1 MFEWNIES
9 LELKKEYN
17 NHLPRYGKHV
27 FSCETKTS
35 REDKIDFLDRMQNGK
50 MSYLLDLI
58 EKYNQHCDE
67 FPKDRWG
74 EPKTVSLKAWL
85 KKNDPKKM
93 IDIDFRYGRFY
104 FIGLDRYIQRSN
116 KRGDYDVY
124 DDLVD
129 ELFNRQLHE
138 CKREE
143 DKYFKKH
150 DEYEIL
156 KEKFRNRKY
165 GTTFGVNI
173 SECSDGRISV
183 YKENEDASTAIWNND
198 DIRDITIDELKEL
211 LDKYD
216 QLDKL
221 VKKLTAETH
230 IVY

>member
-1 MFEWNIES
+1 MFEWKIEN
-9 LELKKEYN
+9 LELKKEYD
-17 NHLPRYGKHV
+17 HRSLRSGKYV
-27 FSCETKTS
+27 FSCDAKTS
-35 REDKIDFLDRMQNGK
+35 REDKIDFLDHMQNGK

-74 EPKTVSLKAWL
+74 DPKTVSLKAWL

-93 IDIDFRYGRFY
+93 VDIDFKYGKFH

-116 KRGDYDVY
+116 KIGGYDIY
-124 DDLVD
+124 DDLVN

-143 DKYFKKH
+143 DRYFEQH

-156 KEKFRNRKY
+156 KEKFRNSKY
-165 GTTFGVNI
+165 NTTFGVHI
-173 SECSDGRISV
+173 SSWSTGRICV
-183 YKENEDASTAIWNND
+183 VGEDDKE
-198 DIRDITIDELKEL
+198 RDITIEELKEL

-216 QLDKL
+216 QLDKFIE
-221 VKKLTAETH
+221 KLTAETH

>member
-9 LELKKEYN
+9 LELKKEYD
-17 NHLPRYGKHV
+17 NHLPKYGKHV

-58 EKYNQHCDE
+58 EKYNQHYDE

-74 EPKTVSLKAWL
+74 KPKTVSLKAWL

-116 KRGDYDVY
+116 KRGDY
-124 DDLVD
+124 
-129 ELFNRQLHE
+129 E

-143 DKYFKKH
+143 DKYFKEH
-150 DEYEIL
+150 DEYENL
-156 KEKFRNRKY
+156 KNKFRNREY

-173 SECSDGRISV
+173 SFWSSGRICV
-183 YKENEDASTAIWNND
+183 YDENRNE
-198 DIRDITIDELKEL
+198 RDITVDELKEL

-216 QLDKL
+216 QLNKL
-221 VKKLTAETH
+221 VEKLTSETH

>member
-1 MFEWNIES
+1 MFEWKVEEMRLRNERQHFNKVYD
-9 LELKKEYN
+9 LEYN
-17 NHLPRYGKHV
+17 VP
-27 FSCETKTS
+27 
-35 REDKIDFLDRMQNGK
+35 REDKIAFIDQMQDGK

-58 EKYNQHCDE
+58 EKYNQHCDD

-74 EPKTVSLKAWL
+74 DPKTVSLKAWL
-85 KKNDPKKM
+85 KKNDSKKM
-93 IDIDFRYGRFY
+93 VDIDFKYGKFH

-116 KRGDYDVY
+116 KRGGYDIY

-138 CKREE
+138 CRIEE
-143 DKYFKKH
+143 DKYFKEH

-173 SECSDGRISV
+173 AECSDGRIFV
-183 YKENEDASTAIWNND
+183 YKENEDASAAIWNNKD
-198 DIRDITIDELKEL
+198 VRDITVDELKEL

-216 QLDKL
+216 RLDKL
-221 VKKLTAETH
+221 VEKLSLETH